1 MANNP
6 LYPGYSPRKKDNMS
20 KNPLYPGYYTGKKMP
35 KRQTPSKYTKPIE
48 YSFDEV
54 AKQIDEVAKD
64 VVNIPLGPK
73 WVADRV
79 ADDWKQQY
87 KVSVTPTSEIDVTE
101 LDDFATD
108 DLAGATTELSLNAKD
123 WGLLETGGWL
133 TGEKEGVKK
142 AKEQAVKTLKK
153 WLKEA
158 TGIDANNILESN
170 FSDIQNATIEKL
182 WTEAFGYGEEKAKFS
197 EKLAAKAI
205 ADRTTA
211 GFKNVREGLQKGENP
226 LSVKGVEATE
236 IKEDGRVVHHKDLYA
251 NTVKS
256 AAEFEKNRD
265 NRKSRDSTHR
275 EFLSNALKATNIEIL
290 DHYRKGESEALNKH
304 STAIEF
310 FDTRVKTLETIE
322 GVQKK
327 MSDTSK
333 ELAKGLIKK
342 DPNIRTTALS
352 DKLLEELNKSE
363 EKIKNYNQKARD
375 LINKGVPQ
383 KEVEKFLAET
393 NKYQEHIEYLKE
405 NITKAQKGEM
415 GLRQAIKTLSGP
427 TPDKN
432 FNNRTTVRDS
442 LGGNLRRSLEKS
454 TYSKE
459 DFEIGSVL
467 NDKDLESEG
476 IDLKAKRLVPA
487 TYRLRQDRIHYA
499 TKEILDTFDKGGIG
513 AVAEAYAWRA
523 VKNRMPAVLEH
534 VTSGGIVGERLKKS
548 NYFGLKID
556 ERGTAWLDQNPPIKK
571 VERFERKYGYNVDVK
586 LDSRIVGLVGAK
598 KINVSGKEADE
609 YFKVLKNDKFKQ
621 FKFENKDDRI
631 LFSQLLNNDRSD
643 ETIGKLA
650 QKIFGKNLGDLQEKD
665 KEEIKNFLEQLEKS
679 GKWIEGKGI
688 KLIPKQIVKDG
699 EELKPVI
706 VDENNLAFLLFK
718 NVFDKNNS
726 LNDGYKLTDRKYIG
740 RLEKLNNKLQSLQK
754 WWNKRFIAKFL
765 RTVQNW
771 SKMIAEKVVALASKL
786 IAKVIGGF
794 VASTGVLAAIA
805 PVIKAVA
812 EKVIQKTLDYGAA
825 LVKAIFKMDFKDF
838 DKMLQADFKK
848 IAQSC
853 LVLLSCHIILFL
865 PVFLL
870 VGLIV
875 SALSPIDISR
885 INDEGYGY
893 IASGGGEPDERV
905 FGCNLCMGTGECAN
919 YMGPGGGRSYDP
931 GIGGFY
937 YNQCDPQWT
946 EYPINHTSTTMCEAG
961 CYVTSIAMVYNYFGF
976 GPPYTP
982 IDISDRN
989 DGVGDRFTSP
999 KSDLIKNPEVL
1010 GTQMESLNGDSDD
1023 EMRNFFSNHPGG
1035 VIILELTNVPSGDH
1049 RIPQH
1054 FVVLSGWEDDKGD
1067 FILYDPYRGPDLC
1080 LNAEYPR
1087 EDAIGRED
1095 ADGYY
1100 IEGNGGECTIESD
1113 CDDTHAHDCGWG
1125 DSPSNELCNTDAN
1138 VDNPI
1143 VKTAL
1148 EIVCDLKPGFGCL
1161 FNKPDFCNMSK
1172 EYSYNGTH
1180 RIWDQQL
1187 YDELDGAWDEDLH
1200 NYENSLFWCTWLVKK
1215 SYVKEYGGEMNN
1227 LSLAARRMCDQIEG
1241 EELGLT
1247 KIDNNI
1253 NNVAVGD
1260 IVCFE
1265 KEHVGIV
1272 FSVNGKDYIQTVE
1285 SNSSGER
1292 PNATIFTYSADIK
1305 TGKVANI
1312 RFFGRKK

>member
-20 KNPLYPGYYTGKKMP
+20 ENPLYPGYYTGKKMP
-35 KRQTPSKYTKPIE
+35 KRQTPSRYTKPIE
-48 YSFDEV
+48 YSFDDV
-54 AKQIDEVAKD
+54 AKQIDEVAKN

-73 WVADRV
+73 WVANRV

-87 KVSVTPTSEIDVTE
+87 RVSVSPTSEIDVTE

-123 WGLLETGGWL
+123 WGV
-133 TGEKEGVKK
+133 GEKEGVKK
-142 AKEQAVKTLKK
+142 AKEQTVKTLKK

-158 TGIDANNILESN
+158 TGVDANNILESN
-170 FSDIQNATIEKL
+170 FSDIQNATVEKL

-211 GFKNVREGLQKGENP
+211 GFENVREGLQKGENP
-226 LSVKGVEATE
+226 LSVKGVKATE

-265 NRKSRDSTHR
+265 NRRSRDSAHR

-290 DHYRKGESEALNKH
+290 DHYRKGESETLNKH
-304 STAIEF
+304 SAAIEF

-322 GVQKK
+322 DIQKK
-327 MSDTSK
+327 MSGTSRD
-333 ELAKGLIKK
+333 LAKGLIKK
-342 DPNIRTTALS
+342 DPNVRTTVLN

-363 EKIKNYNQKARD
+363 EKIKNYNQKAND

-393 NKYQEHIEYLKE
+393 SKYQKHIEYLKE

-415 GLRQAIKTLSGP
+415 DLRQAIKTLSGP

-467 NDKDLESEG
+467 NDRDLESEG

-499 TKEILDTFDKGGIG
+499 TKEILDTFDRGGIG
-513 AVAEAYAWRA
+513 AVAEAYTWRA

-534 VTSGGIVGERLKKS
+534 VTSGGIVGERLKGS

-556 ERGTAWLDQNPPIKK
+556 ERGIAWLDQNPPIKK

-586 LDSRIVGLVGAK
+586 LDPRIVSSVGAK
-598 KINVSGKEADE
+598 KIKISGKEADE

-650 QKIFGKNLGDLQEKD
+650 QKIFGKSLEDLQEKD

-688 KLIPKQIVKDG
+688 KLIPKQTVKDG

-740 RLEKLNNKLQSLQK
+740 RLEKLNDKLQSLQK

-765 RTVQNW
+765 RAAQNW
-771 SKMIAEKVVALASKL
+771 SKMVAEKVVALASKL
-786 IAKVIGGF
+786 ISKVIGGF
-794 VASTGVLAAIA
+794 AASTGVLAAIA
-805 PVIKAVA
+805 PVIQAAA
-812 EKVIQKTLDYGAA
+812 EKVIRKSLDYGAA

-865 PVFLL
+865 PVYLL
-870 VGLIV
+870 VGLIAT
-875 SALSPIDISR
+875 SLSPVDISR
-885 INDEGYGY
+885 VNDEGYGY
-893 IASGGGEPDERV
+893 IASGGGEPDRRV
-905 FGCNLCMGTGECAN
+905 FGCNLCMGAGECAN
-919 YMGPGGGRSYDP
+919 YIGPGGGKVFDQ

-937 YNQCDPQWT
+937 YNQCDPRWANN
-946 EYPINHTSTTMCEAG
+946 PIDGSSTSLCSAG
-961 CYVTSIAMVYNYFGF
+961 CYVTSIAMVYNYFGS
-976 GPPYTP
+976 PYTP
-982 IDISDRN
+982 ADISN
-989 DGVGDRFTSP
+989 GSDGVSNRFCGDNVC
-999 KSDLIKNPEVL
+999 NPEVL
-1010 GTQMESLNGDSDD
+1010 GTQLENLNGNSDGD
-1023 EMRNFFSNHPGG
+1023 LINFFSNHPGG
-1035 VIILELTNVPSGDH
+1035 IIILKLTNVPVGGG
-1049 RIPQH
+1049 RTIPMH
-1054 FVVLSGWEDDKGD
+1054 FVVLSGYDGND

-1087 EDAIGRED
+1087 EEGIGRGY
-1095 ADGYY
+1095 ANGYY
-1100 IEGNGGECTIESD
+1100 MEGNGGECTIESD
-1113 CDDTHAHDCGWG
+1113 CDDTHTYDCGWG
-1125 DSPSNELCNTDAN
+1125 DSPSNELCNAGTS

-1161 FNKPDFCNMSK
+1161 FNKPDFCNMPK
-1172 EYSYNGTH
+1172 EYSYNGMH

-1187 YDELDGAWDEDLH
+1187 YDELDGAWNEDLH
-1200 NYENSLFWCTWLVKK
+1200 NYENALFWCTWLVKK

-1227 LSLAARRMCDQIEG
+1227 LSLAARRMCNQIEDG
-1241 EELGLT
+1241 ELGLV

-1253 NNVAVGD
+1253 NDVAAGD

-1272 FSVNGKDYIQTVE
+1272 LSVNGKDYIQTVE
-1285 SNSSGER
+1285 SNSSGDR
-1292 PNATIFTYSADIK
+1292 PNATIFTYSADVK

>member
-6 LYPGYSPRKKDNMS
+6 LYPGYSPRKKDDMS

-35 KRQTPSKYTKPIE
+35 KRRTPSGYTKPIE
-48 YSFDEV
+48 YSFDDV
-54 AKQIDEVAKD
+54 AKQIDEVAKN

-123 WGLLETGGWL
+123 WGV
-133 TGEKEGVKK
+133 GEKEGVKK
-142 AKEQAVKTLKK
+142 AKEQTVKTLKK
-153 WLKEA
+153 WLREA
-158 TGIDANNILESN
+158 TGVDTNDILKSN

-211 GFKNVREGLQKGENP
+211 RFKNVREGLQKGENP

-256 AAEFEKNRD
+256 VAEFEKNRD
-265 NRKSRDSTHR
+265 NRKSRDSIHR

-290 DHYRKGESEALNKH
+290 DHYRKGESETLNKH
-304 STAIEF
+304 SAAIEF

-322 GVQKK
+322 DIQKK
-327 MSDTSK
+327 MSGTSRD
-333 ELAKGLIKK
+333 LAKGLIKK
-342 DPNIRTTALS
+342 DPNIRTTVLS

-363 EKIKNYNQKARD
+363 EKIKNYNQRAND
-375 LINKGVPQ
+375 LISKGVPQ

-393 NKYQEHIEYLKE
+393 SKYQKHIEYLKE

-467 NDKDLESEG
+467 NDRDLESEG

-487 TYRLRQDRIHYA
+487 TYRLRRDRIHYA

-513 AVAEAYAWRA
+513 AVAETYAWRA

-534 VTSGGIVGERLKKS
+534 VTSGGIVGERLKRS

-556 ERGTAWLDQNPPIKK
+556 ERGVAWLDQNPPIKK

-586 LDSRIVGLVGAK
+586 LDPRIVSSVGTK
-598 KINVSGKEADE
+598 KINISGKEADE

-621 FKFENKDDRI
+621 FRFENRDDRI

-643 ETIGKLA
+643 ETIEKLA
-650 QKIFGKNLGDLQEKD
+650 QKIFGKSLGDLQEKD

-718 NVFDKNNS
+718 NVFDKNKS

-765 RTVQNW
+765 RAAQNW

-786 IAKVIGGF
+786 IAKVIGGA

-805 PVIKAVA
+805 PIIQAAA
-812 EKVIQKTLDYGAA
+812 EKVIQKSLDYGAA

-865 PVFLL
+865 PVYLL
-870 VGLIV
+870 VGLIAT
-875 SALSPIDISR
+875 SLSPVDISR
-885 INDEGYGY
+885 VNDEGYGY
-893 IASGGGEPDERV
+893 VASGGGEPDKRV
-905 FGCNLCMGTGECAN
+905 FGCNLCMGRGECVN
-919 YMGPGGGRSYDP
+919 YIGPGGGRSFDP

-937 YNQCDPQWT
+937 YNQCDPGWASI
-946 EYPINHTSTTMCEAG
+946 PIDGSSTSLCSAG
-961 CYVTSIAMVYNYFGF
+961 CFVSSIAMVYTYFGTK
-976 GPPYTP
+976 YTP
-982 IDISDRN
+982 ADISN
-989 DGVGDRFTSP
+989 GADGVPDRFGGGCTACINNPVVNGASGP
-999 KSDLIKNPEVL
+999 EILDGSSDSALI
-1010 GTQMESLNGDSDD
+1010 
-1023 EMRNFFSNHPGG
+1023 NFFSSHPEGI
-1035 VIILELTNVPSGDH
+1035 IILKLMTWPIPGD
-1049 RIPQH
+1049 PTTQH
-1054 FVVLSGWEDDKGD
+1054 FVVISGYNGSD
-1067 FILYDPYRGPDLC
+1067 FILYDPDRGPDLC
-1080 LNAEYPR
+1080 LSKEYPGIPR
-1087 EDAIGRED
+1087 STAY
-1095 ADGYY
+1095 GYY
-1100 IEGNGGECTIESD
+1100 MEGNGGECIIESD
-1113 CDDTHAHDCGWG
+1113 CDDTSASDCGWG
-1125 DSPSNELCNTDAN
+1125 DSPSNELCNTSTS

-1143 VKTAL
+1143 AKTAL
-1148 EIVCDLKPGFGCL
+1148 EIACDLKPGFGCL

-1187 YDELDGAWDEDLH
+1187 YDELDGYWSEDLH
-1200 NYENSLFWCTWLVKK
+1200 NYENVLFWCTWLVKK
-1215 SYVKEYGGEMNN
+1215 SYVKEYGGDMNY
-1227 LSLAARRMCDQIEG
+1227 LSLAARRMCDQIEDG
-1241 EELGLT
+1241 ELGLV

-1253 NNVAVGD
+1253 NDVAVGD

-1272 FSVNGKDYIQTVE
+1272 LSVNGKDYIQTVE
-1285 SNSSGER
+1285 SNSSGDS
-1292 PNATIFTYSADIK
+1292 PNATIFTYSADVK
-1305 TGKVANI
+1305 TGEVANI
-1312 RFFGRKK
+1312 NFFGRKK